1 MESTN
6 GTAYAQNYDLVVKLM
21 AGALKGR
28 TLEVLGVESG
38 RIEEVFGFEPA
49 DISVRSGRVDLMV
62 RDEQG
67 RVFHVE
73 EQRNL
78 TRPDM
83 YRFAAYHF
91 LAAREWKGQVTDVI
105 LASGEV
111 YSGEKTLKTPSG
123 RYAPTVVDFTRR
135 DAGKR
140 MDEIRR
146 AVRDG
151 TFDQW
156 LELVFLPLYGPE
168 TGQQRSEIA
177 ERVIDFETELFQAE
191 KISIR
196 LLAATLVM
204 SNKLIDRQRLETLW
218 EKIKML
224 DILDIA
230 KEKGIEEGMAKG
242 LEKGIEEGIAKGIEK
257 GETLGSLK
265 TSRKMVLEALAERH
279 GVIPPRI
286 SRRIDGLDD
295 LGTLNSL
302 FRQVFRCE
310 SLVAFEAMLASL
322 DEAE

>member
-1 MESTN
+1 MMESKN
-6 GTAYAQNYDLVVKLM
+6 GTAYHQNYDLVVKLM
-21 AGALKGR
+21 GGVLKGR
-28 TLEVLGVESG
+28 TLEAIGVESG

-62 RDEQG
+62 RNDQG
-67 RVFHVE
+67 RIFHVE

-78 TRPDM
+78 RRPDM

-91 LAAREWKGQVTDVI
+91 LAAREWEGQVTDVI

-111 YSGEKTLKTPSG
+111 FSGEKAVVTPSG

-135 DAGKR
+135 DARKR
-140 MDEIRR
+140 MAEIRQ
-146 AVRDG
+146 AVKDG

-168 TGQQRSEIA
+168 TGEERSEIA
-177 ERVIDFETELFQAE
+177 ERVIDFETELFEAE

-230 KEKGIEEGMAKG
+230 KEKGIEEGIAKG
-242 LEKGIEEGIAKGIEK
+242 IAKGIEEGIEK
-257 GETLGSLK
+257 GETLGALK
-265 TSRKMVLEALAERH
+265 ATRKMVLETLVERY
-279 GVIPPRI
+279 GVIPPRVSKQI
-286 SRRIDGLDD
+286 HQIDD
-295 LGTLNSL
+295 LETLNSL
-302 FRQVFRCE
+302 FRQAFRCE
-310 SLVAFEAMLASL
+310 DLAAFEEMLARL